1 MPPTLAVLACALLA
15 ASPPATDEAPATPRL
30 AKLPFAIAGG
40 MENTPVVYKGRPLL
54 VLNRRDDTKA
64 HTDEYAGSMYLYIQ
78 DLTTGEEV
86 ARIGEGHSFASA
98 VVDGDTLHVFG
109 SRGDRDWFH
118 EIRRFTTTDLKTWTS
133 EIALEPDPGEALLNV
148 SVCRDDEGWLM
159 AYESNKPVSFCFKFA
174 RSPDL
179 KAWTKLPGLTFAG
192 AAEGGEYSACPVIRR
207 FAPYYYA
214 IYLHA
219 EVPGRKGWVS
229 FLARSKDLADWELSP
244 LNPILEASDGEGI
257 NNSDVDLFEWE
268 GRTYLVYATGNQST
282 WSAARMAQFDGPM
295 KAFFEGCFPPGVP
308 VVRANA
314 RR

>member
-1 MPPTLAVLACALLA
+1 MMPAPLAMLLSALLA
-15 ASPPATDEAPATPRL
+15 ASPPSDEAPASPRL
-30 AKLPFAIAGG
+30 VKLPFAIAGG
-40 MENTPVVYKGRPLL
+40 MENTPVVLDGRPLL
-54 VLNRRDDTKA
+54 VLNRRDDAKV
-64 HTDEYAGSMYLYIQ
+64 HTPDYAGSMYFFIQ
-78 DLTTGEEV
+78 DLVTGQEI
-86 ARIGEGHSFASA
+86 ARFGEGHSFASA
-98 VVDGDTLHVFG
+98 VVDGKALHVFG
-109 SRGDRDWFH
+109 SRGDQDWFH
-118 EIRRFTTTDLKTWTS
+118 EIRRFTSTDLKDWTS

-179 KAWTKLPGLTFAG
+179 RTWTKLPGLTFAG
-192 AAEGGEYSACPVIRR
+192 VAEGGEYSACPVIRYV
-207 FAPYYYA
+207 APYYYV

-219 EVPGRKGWVS
+219 AVPGHKGWVS
-229 FLARSKDLADWELSP
+229 YLARSRDLADWELSP

-282 WSAARMAQFDGPM
+282 WSAARMAMFDGPM
-295 KAFFEGCFPPGVP
+295 RAFFEGCFPPDLP